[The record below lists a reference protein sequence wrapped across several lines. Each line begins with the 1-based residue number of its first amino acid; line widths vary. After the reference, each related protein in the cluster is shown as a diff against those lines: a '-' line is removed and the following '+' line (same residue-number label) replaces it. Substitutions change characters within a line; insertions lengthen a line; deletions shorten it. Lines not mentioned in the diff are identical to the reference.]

1 MPSTE
6 RATGGLRSQA
16 WWDNAGNPEMTALY
30 LERFLNFGLSPA
42 ELQSGRP
49 IIGIAQTG
57 SDLVPC
63 NRHHLALAD
72 RVKDGIRDGGGIP
85 LEFPV
90 HPLQETGKRPTAA
103 LDRNLAYLGLVEVLY
118 GYPLDGVVLTT
129 GCDKTTPACLAAAA
143 TVNIPAI
150 VLSGGPM
157 LNGYHQGERIA
168 SSGSGLVI
176 WQSKRLLATGQIDY
190 DEFMARVTASAP
202 SIGHCNTMGTALS
215 MNSLAEALGMS
226 LPGCAAIPA
235 PYRRR
240 GQMAY
245 DTGRRA
251 VDLVREDLTPRKIM
265 TWQAFENAIVVAS
278 AIAAST
284 NVPIHINAIARHVG
298 VPLSIQDWQ
307 RVGAGIPVLANV
319 APAGEFLGEDF
330 YRAGGVPAIMRSL
343 LTAGRVHGDAVT
355 VSGRTVAENL
365 ADTPPADPTVIRP
378 FDEPVA
384 ARGGLLIMTGNLFD
398 SAVMKTSVLN
408 GLHAVSDYRAIV
420 FDGPEDYHARIEDPE
435 LGLDEN
441 CILVIRYTGPIGYPG
456 SAEVVNMEIPAALLR
471 RGFTT
476 LPTLGDGR
484 QSGTSDAPS
493 ILNASPEAAAGGN
506 LAILRTGDR
515 IRIDVDNARV
525 DVLLPDE
532 EIAARWA
539 DYTPPVFENQTP
551 WQEIYRST
559 VGQLDSGGCLELAL
573 SYQDL
578 VHTKGIPRDSH

>member
-1 MPSTE
+1 MPPTKPS
-6 RATGGLRSQA
+6 LRSRL

-30 LERFLNFGLSPA
+30 LERFLNFGLTA
-42 ELQSGRP
+42 KELQSGRP

-72 RVKDGIRDGGGIP
+72 RVRDGVRDAGGIP

-129 GCDKTTPACLAAAA
+129 GCDKTTPACLMAAA

-157 LNGYHQGERIA
+157 LNGYHHGARTGA
-168 SSGSGLVI
+168 SGSGLVI
-176 WQSKRLLATGQIDY
+176 WQSKRLLAAGKICP
-190 DEFMARVTASAP
+190 DEFMERVAASAP

-215 MNSLAEALGMS
+215 MNCLAEALGMS

-240 GQMAY
+240 AQMAY
-245 DTGRRA
+245 ETGCRA
-251 VDLVREDLTPRKIM
+251 VALVQEDLTPRKVM
-265 TWQAFENAIVVAS
+265 TLAAFENAIAVAS

-284 NVPIHINAIARHVG
+284 NAPIHINAIARHTG
-298 VPLSIQDWQ
+298 VPLSLQDWQ

-330 YRAGGVPAIMRSL
+330 YRAGGVPAVMWSL
-343 LTAGRVHGDAVT
+343 LTAGHLHGDAMT
-355 VSGRTVAENL
+355 VSGRTVAGNL
-365 ADTPPADPTVIRP
+365 AEAPPTDPTVIRP
-378 FDEPVA
+378 CDDPLA
-384 ARGGLLIMTGNLFD
+384 ARGGLLVMTGNLFD
-398 SAVMKTSVLN
+398 SAVMKTSVLA
-408 GLHAVSDYRAIV
+408 GDTRPVRDYRAVV
-420 FDGPEDYHARIEDPE
+420 FDGPEDYHARIDDPG
-435 LGLDEN
+435 LGLDED

-456 SAEVVNMEIPAALLR
+456 SAEVVNMEVPAALIQ
-471 RGFTT
+471 RGVAT

-493 ILNASPEAAAGGN
+493 ILNACPEAAAGGN

-515 IRIDVDNARV
+515 VRVDLDAARV
-525 DVLLPDE
+525 DLLLPGE

-539 DYTPPVFENQTP
+539 AYTPPSLDHQTP

-559 VGQLDSGGCLELAL
+559 VGQLDGGGCMELAL
-573 SYQDL
+573 AYQDL
-578 VHTKGIPRDSH
+578 VHTKGVPRDSH